1 MRAPMRHKL
10 TDPLLDLDQLLEA
23 EIERRVRRAADIE
36 RLRISNPELND
47 KIDSA
52 LKDEAERE
60 IGAASGLERF
70 RHLEARIRRKSVGS
84 PACSIPTRKS

>member
-10 TDPLLDLDQLLEA
+10 TDPVVDLDQLLEA

-36 RLRISNPELND
+36 RLRIANPELND

-70 RHLEARIRRKSVGS
+70 RHLEARIRRKTVGS
-84 PACSIPTRKS
+84 PACSATARKR

>member
-1 MRAPMRHKL
+1 MPRKP
-10 TDPLLDLDQLLEA
+10 TDQPVHLDVLLQE

-36 RLRISNPELND
+36 RLRMSTPDLND
-47 KIDSA
+47 KIERA

-70 RHLEARIRRKSVGS
+70 RQLEARLRRKIV
-84 PACSIPTRKS
+84 

>member
-1 MRAPMRHKL
+1 MAPMARRPMDQTIEL
-10 TDPLLDLDQLLEA
+10 DELLQE

-36 RLRISNPELND
+36 RLRISSPDLNE

-60 IGAASGLERF
+60 IGAASGLERV
-70 RHLEARIRRKSVGS
+70 RHLEARFRRK
-84 PACSIPTRKS
+84 AL